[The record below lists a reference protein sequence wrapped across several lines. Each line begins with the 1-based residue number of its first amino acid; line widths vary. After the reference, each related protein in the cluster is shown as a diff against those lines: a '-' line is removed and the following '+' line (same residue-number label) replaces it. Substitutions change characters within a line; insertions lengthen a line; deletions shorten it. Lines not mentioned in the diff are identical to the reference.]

1 MSDKGEKRETGDVAD
16 LLDCLPCK
24 QEDLSLIPRI
34 HIKKK
39 LAIVVC
45 F

>member
-1 MSDKGEKRETGDVAD
+1 MSDKGENRETGDVAD
-16 LLDCLPCK
+16 LLECLPCK
-24 QEDLSLIPRI
+24 QEDLRI
-34 HIKKK
+34 YINKK